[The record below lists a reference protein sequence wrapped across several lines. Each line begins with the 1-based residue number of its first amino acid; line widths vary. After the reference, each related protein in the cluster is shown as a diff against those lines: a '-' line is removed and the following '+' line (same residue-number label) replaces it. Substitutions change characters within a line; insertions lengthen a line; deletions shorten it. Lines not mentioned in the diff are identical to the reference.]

1 MKYTEEQIENIL
13 RIYPSIEEM
22 ERQTELRELHSYLD
36 QTDYVACKIAEAN
49 YFGKPIEEKYIQI
62 LQKRDEVRRRINELF
77 TQEKNNQ

>member
-49 YFGKPIEEKYIQI
+49 YLEEPVEEKYIDI
-62 LQKRDEVRRRINELF
+62 LQKRKEVRNRINILES
-77 TQEKNNQ
+77 EVKK